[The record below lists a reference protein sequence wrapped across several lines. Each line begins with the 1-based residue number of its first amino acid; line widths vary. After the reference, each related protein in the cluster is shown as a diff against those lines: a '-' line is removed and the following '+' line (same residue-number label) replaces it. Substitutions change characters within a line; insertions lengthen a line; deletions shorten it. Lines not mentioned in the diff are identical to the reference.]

1 MQIFTE
7 EVLQS
12 VFNKYVITY
21 QNIKGQGLVTTH
33 LAESGYCKNLWVVK
47 GALILHHF
55 LHKKI
60 FLVVVAT

>member
-12 VFNKYVITY
+12 VFNKYVIIY

-33 LAESGYCKNLWVVK
+33 LAESGYCKTL
-47 GALILHHF
+47 
-55 LHKKI
+55 
-60 FLVVVAT
+60 